1 MSEDNI
7 AIGIDLG
14 TTYSCVGVWKNNTV
28 EIIAN
33 DQGNRTMP
41 SYVAFTDGE
50 ILVGESAKNQAP
62 TNPDRTIYDSKR
74 LIGRKWDDPS
84 VQSDIKN
91 FTFKVVKGE
100 NNRPQIEIM
109 DKGETKR
116 FYPEQISAFVLTKMK
131 ETAEAYIG
139 HKVKKAVITCPAYFN
154 DSQRQATK
162 DAGAIAGLDVIRV
175 INEPTA
181 SAIAYGLDKNIKDE
195 KKVLIFDF
203 GGGTFDVSILALEGG
218 VFEVKSTAGDTHL
231 GGEDFDVRLVDF
243 CAKEFTKKSGIDISK
258 NMKALRRLRSEC
270 ERAKRTLSNSQ
281 STLIELDS
289 LCEGYDFSYK
299 LSRAKFEDLCGDLF
313 RKCIKPMETA
323 LIDAKLSKRDINE
336 VILVGGSS
344 RIPKIQQILKD
355 FFDGKE
361 LCQSVNPDEAVAYGA
376 SVQGAILT
384 NTKSEKLTDVVLVD
398 VTPLSLGVETGGNMM
413 HVLIKRGH
421 TIPCE
426 QKDTF
431 TTACDNQPVA
441 QIKVYEGERA
451 MTKDN
456 NLLGTF
462 DLTGLPPMPRGVPQI
477 EITYKIDANGILN
490 VSALEKASGK
500 QNSIVITNNK
510 GRLSK
515 IEIEK
520 MIAEAEKYKEE
531 DEKVRKTVEAKN
543 KLEGYVSGWKSQL
556 DNENI
561 KKVLMETEIKDIKT
575 YLEETNKWIDEN
587 KNANEEELDKKLKDC
602 EQFMDV
608 YIKKIYSQQSGSS
621 SGQPTETNPT
631 YTKPTD
637 TKPTVEEVE

>member
-1 MSEDNI
+1 MSEI

-14 TTYSCVGVWKNNTV
+14 TTYSCVGVWKDNTV

-41 SYVAFTDGE
+41 SYVAFNDGE
-50 ILVGESAKNQAP
+50 VLVGESAKNQAP
-62 TNPDRTIYDSKR
+62 SNPDRTIYDSKR

-84 VQSDIKN
+84 VQADIKN
-91 FTFKVVKGE
+91 FTFKVIKGE
-100 NNRPQIEIM
+100 NNRPQIEII

-116 FYPEQISAFVLTKMK
+116 FYPEQISAFILTKMK
-131 ETAEAYIG
+131 ETAEAYLG

-195 KKVLIFDF
+195 KRVLIFDF

-231 GGEDFDVRLVDF
+231 GGEDFDVRMVDF
-243 CAKEFTKKSGIDISK
+243 CAKEFTKKTGIDVSK
-258 NMKALRRLRSEC
+258 NMRALRRLRSEC

-281 STLIELDS
+281 MVVIELDS
-289 LCEGYDFSYK
+289 FCEGKDFNYK
-299 LSRAKFEDLCGDLF
+299 MTRAKFEDLCGDLF
-313 RKCIKPMETA
+313 KKCIKPIETA
-323 LIDAKLSKRDINE
+323 LIDAKLSKHDINE

-355 FFDGKE
+355 YFDGKE

-376 SVQGAILT
+376 SVQAAILT

-398 VTPLSLGVETGGNMM
+398 VTPLSLGIEIGGTMM

-431 TTACDNQPVA
+431 STACDNQPVA

-477 EITYKIDANGILN
+477 EITYKIDANNILN
-490 VSALEKASGK
+490 VTAVEKTSGK
-500 QNSIVITNNK
+500 SNSIVITNNK

-531 DEKVRKTVEAKN
+531 DEKIKKTVEAKN
-543 KLEGYVSGWKSQL
+543 KLEGYISGWKSQL

-561 KKVLMETEIKDIKT
+561 KKVLVESEIKNIKSF
-575 YLEETNKWIDEN
+575 LDETSKWIDDNKYITGEEYEN
-587 KNANEEELDKKLKDC
+587 KLKEC

-608 YIKKIYSQQSGSS
+608 YIKKIYSHGGVSQSNG
-621 SGQPTETNPT
+621 GQFGQSTE
-631 YTKPTD
+631 